1 MAMMHLNHSFVCI
14 EKYKIINH
22 PKIFFSYIKNMSGAG
37 HQSTIT
43 LTVLPLYFDN
53 MKNEKLPY
61 M

>member
-1 MAMMHLNHSFVCI
+1 
-14 EKYKIINH
+14 
-22 PKIFFSYIKNMSGAG
+22 MSGAG

>member
-1 MAMMHLNHSFVCI
+1 
-14 EKYKIINH
+14 
-22 PKIFFSYIKNMSGAG
+22 MSDAG

-43 LTVLPLYFDN
+43 LTVYTILALYFDN